1 MIQTSIC
8 MPFSCPPPCPGCDTL
23 PAEFP
28 TLPEQQDELQLGVRD
43 APVSGLHLRKHNWRT
58 WASWSVHKREK
69 RGADQPDTGK
79 FDRVLSGAMPRKPGN
94 VSVAGQSSPLLPC
107 ACSVRSAGLGSQP
120 AQLVLSYTATHFVCL
135 TKRFWFGCFVSLST
149 HNSHLLLLGASP
161 EELNHSKH
169 QSKFFCF
176 C

>member
-43 APVSGLHLRKHNWRT
+43 APVSGLHLRKHNRRT

-94 VSVAGQSSPLLPC
+94 VSVAGQSSALLPC
-107 ACSVRSAGLGSQP
+107 ACSVRS
-120 AQLVLSYTATHFVCL
+120 VLSYTATHFVCL
-135 TKRFWFGCFVSLST
+135 TKRFWFGCFFHYQLITVTFSF
-149 HNSHLLLLGASP
+149 LGLPPRS
-161 EELNHSKH
+161 
-169 QSKFFCF
+169 
-176 C
+176 

>member
-43 APVSGLHLRKHNWRT
+43 TPVSGLHLWKHNRRT

-94 VSVAGQSSPLLPC
+94 VSVAGQSSPCLPMPAAC
-107 ACSVRSAGLGSQP
+107 ALLGS
-120 AQLVLSYTATHFVCL
+120 ALSL
-135 TKRFWFGCFVSLST
+135 LSLCCPT
-149 HNSHLLLLGASP
+149 LLLTWFAW
-161 EELNHSKH
+161 
-169 QSKFFCF
+169 QSDFGLAVFFF
-176 C
+176 INS